1 MSSVGVCGWIFVG
14 YNSRRL
20 VDAVGVV
27 GSADEIDA
35 GPAVGRGNVE
45 SGEYGLGPALHA
57 GVFRVEDVRELA
69 VGARLG
75 GGFADAHVGG
85 LKGAFVLD

>member
-1 MSSVGVCGWIFVG
+1 MDGSFVG
-14 YNSRRL
+14 YDFEAGGQPPSR
-20 VDAVGVV
+20 VV
-27 GSADEIDA
+27 ASADEIDA